1 MKVKRILFLSFISI
15 LTSCSVFIPNDYA
28 PSVEDKEKIIYRN
41 NLPASQIE
49 VEGIESI
56 ISFKERKYDLLIFDV
71 ELKNQSKN
79 DILIT
84 PRYFH
89 LLDKERVIPH
99 VDYQEDL
106 SLQKSDINR
115 QERDIKTNSLQDIG
129 SISADFISLFQTGED
144 YKEYEERRSEE
155 ERRLEKAHKKLF
167 LSKKEYEKKLQV
179 YPLRQTLLKGESK
192 KLTLVYSLED
202 NPEFLTFMVGQK
214 KKELMRFK
222 KIK

>member
-1 MKVKRILFLSFISI
+1 
-15 LTSCSVFIPNDYA
+15 SVFIPNDYA

-89 LLDKERVIPH
+89 LLDKERIIPH

-129 SISADFISLFQTGED
+129 SISADFISLFQKVKIIKST
-144 YKEYEERRSEE
+144 
-155 ERRLEKAHKKLF
+155 
-167 LSKKEYEKKLQV
+167 KKEEA
-179 YPLRQTLLKGESK
+179 
-192 KLTLVYSLED
+192 
-202 NPEFLTFMVGQK
+202 K
-214 KKELMRFK
+214 KKDV
-222 KIK
+222 